1 MESLLFTP
9 RGTDILT
16 TFLQE
21 TGVGSRRWLLPGG
34 NENQT
39 EDCWGFGSLGE
50 ERDGD
55 GEELE

>member
-1 MESLLFTP
+1 M
-9 RGTDILT
+9 

-21 TGVGSRRWLLPGG
+21 TGVGSRRWLLQGG

-39 EDCWGFGSLGE
+39 EDYWGWCSLGE

-55 GEELE
+55 GMELE

>member
-9 RGTDILT
+9 RGIDIVV
-16 TFLQE
+16 TFLPE
-21 TGVGSRRWLLPGG
+21 TGVGSRRWLLQGG

-39 EDCWGFGSLGE
+39 EVCWGWSSLGE